1 MDTNIVILFCL
12 QSNKFR
18 KRAKMGLD
26 NFLTAFSK
34 FISRN
39 HLVTVHIV
47 QRIYKPAQEL
57 MVL

>member
-1 MDTNIVILFCL
+1 
-12 QSNKFR
+12 
-18 KRAKMGLD
+18 MGLD
-26 NFLTAFSK
+26 NFLIAFSK

>member
-1 MDTNIVILFCL
+1 
-12 QSNKFR
+12 
-18 KRAKMGLD
+18 MGLD
-26 NFLTAFSK
+26 NFLIAFSK

-57 MVL
+57 MVLYKTDGTHISEKRIFPRSD